1 MTSLPPNPPA
11 RQSHL
16 ITSSTLLIPK
26 LFMPVSSEPAP
37 LPWNYISK
45 LVCIGDSGCGKSSLT
60 IRLCE
65 GRFVNSHDVTIGV
78 EFGSR
83 IVPVG
88 PPANAALHINDP
100 SSAPPNGRTSGT
112 TSPGTQR
119 KVKGD
124 QEQKKMKVGRFYLM
138 DCVHTGQAHF
148 ESSAQ
153 SLGHRWPGDLQVH
166 HQIILPRRV
175 WRIASLRHHAAL
187 DFRVSNRV
195 AA

>member
-1 MTSLPPNPPA
+1 
-11 RQSHL
+11 
-16 ITSSTLLIPK
+16 
-26 LFMPVSSEPAP
+26 MPTPSEPTA

-100 SSAPPNGRTSGT
+100 SSTSNPSNPSNPSNGSPSAPTASA
-112 TSPGTQR
+112 TQW
-119 KVKGD
+119 KGKGD
-124 QEQKKMKVGRFYLM
+124 REQKKMKVGRCSYYL
-138 DCVHTGQAHF
+138 
-148 ESSAQ
+148 
-153 SLGHRWPGDLQVH
+153 
-166 HQIILPRRV
+166 
-175 WRIASLRHHAAL
+175 
-187 DFRVSNRV
+187 
-195 AA
+195 

>member
-1 MTSLPPNPPA
+1 VTSPSNCLPSQVATSDCHNSRSIFPA
-11 RQSHL
+11 TPTLWHSVSAALLLASAILHL
-16 ITSSTLLIPK
+16 PQTLL
-26 LFMPVSSEPAP
+26 MPTPSEPTA

-100 SSAPPNGRTSGT
+100 SSTSNPSNPSNGSPSGPT
-112 TSPGTQR
+112 ASASQR
-119 KVKGD
+119 KGKGD
-124 QEQKKMKVGRFYLM
+124 REQKKMKVGR
-138 DCVHTGQAHF
+138 C
-148 ESSAQ
+148 
-153 SLGHRWPGDLQVH
+153 SLQPIP
-166 HQIILPRRV
+166 II
-175 WRIASLRHHAAL
+175 IE
-187 DFRVSNRV
+187 
-195 AA
+195 